1 MGIIQDIN
9 NVVCGNNYKICYKDE
24 QFKEEVWVDGEV
36 VNYGNSGMIILN
48 EDKLIQIP
56 HKAIVWMLPN
66 GLTRQKKEKIAQ
78 KSIDETVEKIKEM
91 ANNVYALMGQK
102 ASVIASKEIM
112 AALNDE

>member
-1 MGIIQDIN
+1 
-9 NVVCGNNYKICYKDE
+9 
-24 QFKEEVWVDGEV
+24 
-36 VNYGNSGMIILN
+36 MIILN

-91 ANNVYALMGQK
+91 ANNVYALTGQK
-102 ASVIASKEIM
+102 ASIIASKEIM